1 MNLPFFT
8 RKHDEAAE
16 LRDRLIVAET
26 QVLLLRDIVDHPP
39 ATRRTREVRKD
50 ANAYRDEAAKRRAE
64 LVSYASE
71 LKRTAR

>member
-1 MNLPFFT
+1 MNLHLPFFT

-39 ATRRTREVRKD
+39 TVRRTREPRKD
-50 ANAYRDEAAKRRAE
+50 KASIIAAK
-64 LVSYASE
+64 SE
-71 LKRTAR
+71 TTQRLMRVVGREG